1 MRVSDVVRAK
11 RRRLINIFPD
21 ESIRD
26 ASRLIVE
33 HAVGALLVCEADGG
47 LIGLLPERDIIRF
60 ITLHGDAA
68 LDAPVREAMQHA
80 YPVASPNDPVVDVM
94 RIMIDQH
101 IRHLPVIDAGIVV
114 DVISIGDVLKSR
126 LVEKDEEAAVL
137 RDIARAT
144 LAIAA

>member
-1 MRVSDVVRAK
+1 MRVSDVIRAK
-11 RRRLINIFPD
+11 RRRLINISPD
-21 ESIRD
+21 ANIGD

-33 HAVGALLVCEADGG
+33 HSVGVLLVSQADGG
-47 LIGLLPERDIIRF
+47 LIGLLPERDIIRL

-68 LDAPVREAMQHA
+68 LRAPVREAMQHV

-101 IRHLPVIDAGIVV
+101 IRHLPVIDAGLVV

-126 LVEKDEEAAVL
+126 LIEKDEEAAVL

-144 LAIAA
+144 LAVAA